1 MHQCKY
7 CKKSFAKESTL
18 MTHMCEKKRRKMGE
32 HDKVN
37 RLAFNIWLKFYK
49 FTVPASKKPKT
60 YDDFIDN
67 RYYTSFLKFA
77 RHCLDLSPH
86 DLEGFVDFVFRNA
99 VKLDDW
105 CKNYVYEMYVR
116 ENNKKE
122 SVDRAAERAILLMQN
137 WSEQTGSTWTEF
149 FDLVN
154 TNQAT
159 QWIITGRIS
168 PWIIYGSNAGQ
179 RLVDRLSAEQLQLVA
194 ENIEPKYWQ
203 FRLARNK
210 QDTEWIEQTFNKAGI

>member
-7 CKKSFAKESTL
+7 CKKSFARESTL

-32 HDKVN
+32 HDKAN
-37 RLAFNIWLKFYK
+37 RIAFNIWLKFYK
-49 FTVPASKKPKT
+49 YTSPTSKKQKT

-67 RYYTSFLKFA
+67 KFYTSFLKFA
-77 RHCLDLSPH
+77 RHCIDLSPY
-86 DLEGFVDFVFRNA
+86 DLDGFADFVFRNA
-99 VKLDDW
+99 VKIDDW

-122 SVDRAAERAILLMQN
+122 SVDRAAERVILLMQN
-137 WSEQTGSTWTEF
+137 WSEQTGEVWTDF
-149 FDLVN
+149 FDRVN

-168 PWIIYGSNAGQ
+168 PWIIYGSSAGQ
-179 RLVDRLSAEQLQLVA
+179 RLVDRLTEEQIMLVA

-210 QDTEWIEQTFNKAGI
+210 QDTEWIEQTFDKAGI

>member
-32 HDKVN
+32 YDKVN
-37 RLAFNIWLKFYK
+37 RLAFNIWLKFCK
-49 FTVPASKKPKT
+49 FASPTSKKQKT

-67 RYYTSFLKFA
+67 RYYTGFLKFA
-77 RHCLDLSPH
+77 RHCMDLSPY
-86 DLEGFVDFVFRNA
+86 DLESFVDFIFRNA
-99 VKLDDW
+99 VKMDDW

-122 SVDRAAERAILLMQN
+122 SVDRAAERVILLMQN
-137 WSEQTGSTWTEF
+137 WSEQTGHPWTEF
-149 FDLVN
+149 FDQVN

-168 PWIIYGSNAGQ
+168 PWIIYGSQAGQ
-179 RLVDRLSAEQLQLVA
+179 RLVDRLNEEQLMLVA